1 MKHFLTKLTAKCQ
14 TLSHEAL
21 NAPKEGV
28 LYFTVLYCTVLY
40 CSLMC
45 TVHCTVCTIVHASEE
60 DASVA
65 NCLFTQRHPPPQP
78 YVHQVLNDWELQMA
92 ACHVGMWSQV
102 D

>member
-28 LYFTVLYCTVLY
+28 LYCTVLYCTVLFTY
-40 CSLMC
+40 VYSTLHSMYN
-45 TVHCTVCTIVHASEE
+45 VHASEE